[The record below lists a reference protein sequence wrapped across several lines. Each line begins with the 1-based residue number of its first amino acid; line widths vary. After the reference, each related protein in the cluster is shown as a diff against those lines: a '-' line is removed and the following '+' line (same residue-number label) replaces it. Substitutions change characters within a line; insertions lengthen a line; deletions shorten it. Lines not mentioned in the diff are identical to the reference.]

1 MVNRDLDFQVGCV
14 VRSVEMELKEL
25 RILLSLYIYISFSFK
40 EEDNI
45 EVLCR
50 DDNESFA

>member
-25 RILLSLYIYISFSFK
+25 RILLSLYIYLSAPRRRTILKSCVVMIMSP
-40 EEDNI
+40 
-45 EVLCR
+45 LH
-50 DDNESFA
+50 S